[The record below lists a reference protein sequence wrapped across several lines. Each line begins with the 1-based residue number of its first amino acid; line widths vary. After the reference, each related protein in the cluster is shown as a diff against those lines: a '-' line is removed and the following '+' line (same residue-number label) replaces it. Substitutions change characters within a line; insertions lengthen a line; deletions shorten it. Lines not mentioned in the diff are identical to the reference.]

1 MFELCLIAS
10 LSIIVL
16 CLSYQLVKLQ
26 QKIIDLEFERFMKD
40 INKELTSYTIEDH
53 SIIERTLQ

>member
-1 MFELCLIAS
+1 MFEVCMMAG
-10 LSIIVL
+10 LSIIILV
-16 CLSYQLVKLQ
+16 LSYQMVKLQ
-26 QKIIDLEFERFMKD
+26 QKVIDLEFERFMKD

>member
-1 MFELCLIAS
+1 MFEVCMMAV
-10 LSIIVL
+10 LSIIILV
-16 CLSYQLVKLQ
+16 LSYQMVKLQ
-26 QKIIDLEFERFMKD
+26 QKVIDLEFERFMKD